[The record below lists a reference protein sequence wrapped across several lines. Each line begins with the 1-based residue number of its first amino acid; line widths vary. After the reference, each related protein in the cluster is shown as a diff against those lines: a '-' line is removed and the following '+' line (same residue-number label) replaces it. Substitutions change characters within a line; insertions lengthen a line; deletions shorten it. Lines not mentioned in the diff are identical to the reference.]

1 MAEVYA
7 VAGGKGG
14 VGKSVVS
21 IMLTRIFA
29 ADKIRTVLIDGDFG
43 SANLHT
49 LLGMNYPKKSLVD
62 FLTKSEKRLD
72 DVMLMTSD
80 KYVQLICGAGEVLG
94 MANLK
99 STIKA
104 KLIRHI
110 RALEADRV
118 VLDLGAGSSFNV
130 LDLFLTADK
139 HVIVVSPEPTS
150 LQNVYEF
157 LKFAVGRLLHT
168 RYAKNQKL
176 EPFIKRFIVPD
187 HEKGLCTVP
196 ELIKSI
202 QACDR
207 QLAHKV
213 AQTIENFRPYV
224 VINMADS
231 QTEAIKYYNAIE
243 ATARRYLKLTTVHAG
258 TIFRGMEILT
268 AIKTR
273 ESLLTAKLGVN
284 NYPVIKI
291 KSALDSE
298 PGKLAAQEQ

>member
-7 VAGGKGG
+7 IAGGKGG
-14 VGKSVVS
+14 AGKSVVS
-21 IMLTRIFA
+21 IMLSRVFA
-29 ADKIRTVLIDGDFG
+29 ADRTSTILIDGDLG
-43 SANLHT
+43 GANLHT

-62 FLTKSEKRLD
+62 FLTRNEKSLA
-72 DVMLMTSD
+72 DVMIMTND
-80 KYVQLICGAGEVLG
+80 KYVQLISGAGEVLG

-99 STIKA
+99 STMKA

-139 HVIVVSPEPTS
+139 HVLVVSTEPTS

-168 RYAKNQKL
+168 RYAKNKKL
-176 EPFIKRFIVPD
+176 EPFIRRFIVPD
-187 HEKGLCTVP
+187 HENGLRTVP

-202 QACDR
+202 QAYDR

-213 AQTIENFRPYV
+213 GFTIENFRPYV

-231 QTEAIKYYNAIE
+231 QTEALKYYNAVE

-273 ESLLTAKLGVN
+273 ESLLTAKLGIN

-291 KSALDSE
+291 KSAISDE
-298 PGKLAAQEQ
+298 PEELTAQEQ

>member
-7 VAGGKGG
+7 IAGGKGG
-14 VGKSVVS
+14 AGKSVVS
-21 IMLTRIFA
+21 IMLSRVFA
-29 ADKIRTVLIDGDFG
+29 ADKIRTVLIDGDLG
-43 SANLHT
+43 GANLHT
-49 LLGMNYPKKSLVD
+49 LLGMKYPKKSLVD
-62 FLTKSEKRLD
+62 FLTKNEKSLN
-72 DVMLMTSD
+72 DVMIMTSD
-80 KYVQLICGAGEVLG
+80 KYVQLVSGAGEVLG

-99 STIKA
+99 STMKA

-130 LDLFLTADK
+130 LDLFLTADR
-139 HVIVVSPEPTS
+139 HVLVVSTEPTS

-168 RYAKNQKL
+168 RYAKNKEL
-176 EPFIKRFIVPD
+176 APFIKRFIVPD
-187 HEKGLCTVP
+187 HESGLRTVP
-196 ELIKSI
+196 ELIKTI
-202 QACDR
+202 QAYDR
-207 QLAHKV
+207 QLANKV
-213 AQTIENFRPYV
+213 ANVIELFRPYV
-224 VINMADS
+224 VINMADG
-231 QTEAIKYYNAIE
+231 QTEALKYYNAIE

-268 AIKTR
+268 AIKSR

-291 KSALDSE
+291 KSGLSDE
-298 PGKLAAQEQ
+298 PEKLAAQEQ